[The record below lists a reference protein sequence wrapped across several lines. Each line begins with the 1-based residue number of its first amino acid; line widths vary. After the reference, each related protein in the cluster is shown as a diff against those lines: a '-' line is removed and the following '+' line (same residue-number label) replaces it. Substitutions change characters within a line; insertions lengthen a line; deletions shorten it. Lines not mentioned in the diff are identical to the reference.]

1 MDTGLPPNDAGTC
14 PVCTTPMRWWCEVHS
29 PSISWLEG
37 PVCPEC
43 ASAPFQVGA
52 DPGWAA
58 ELDDQTGTGPGQLR
72 AHAAAPWMPSIGEV
86 MLDPTMVPP
95 TPSGDDS
102 VVHVYHGGGATRPG
116 TNIHDHMS
124 LRGSAHVPL
133 AEGDGGMHWGTRL
146 LVASLSMTPG
156 AALSYQ
162 GRSAWL
168 AIPAALAGP
177 AALHA
182 VRAQPELTMVLGAI
196 LGVAGFWILSRTAL
210 VLSLIIVIAGA
221 AGLVLR
227 DRRVAGV
234 VVLGIVLW
242 LLFVDYVPVDL
253 GGRRMP
259 MGGRVPMTESE
270 EGAR

>member
-1 MDTGLPPNDAGTC
+1 
-14 PVCTTPMRWWCEVHS
+14 MRWWCEVHS
-29 PSISWLEG
+29 PSIGWLEG
-37 PVCPEC
+37 PVCLEC

-52 DPGWAA
+52 GGDPGVRV
-58 ELDDQTGTGPGQLR
+58 ESDDQTATGHGQLQ
-72 AHAAAPWMPSIGEV
+72 AHAATPWMPSTGQV
-86 MLDPTMVPP
+86 VLDPTMVPP
-95 TPSGDDS
+95 TPSSDDS
-102 VVHVYHGGGATRPG
+102 IVHVYHGGGATRPG
-116 TNIHDHMS
+116 TNIHDRMS
-124 LRGSAHVPL
+124 LHGTAHVPL
-133 AEGDGGMHWGTRL
+133 AEGEGGMHWGTVL

-162 GRSAWL
+162 GRSPWL

-227 DRRVAGV
+227 DRRIPGI